1 MISNRDLVEKTKP
14 ILKDSYLQI
23 FACLL
28 LASALPQIVLSFSPQ
43 NVFLNIL
50 IVCVSAYIQVGIA
63 LYCIEIYKGKKV
75 GLEMIF
81 SRFKGFKPIIFILLY
96 TLVLMLGLI
105 LLVVPGIILGLMYS
119 QVFFILA
126 DDPDVGVIEAFN
138 MSNQMMKNNKW
149 QLFMLNLEALLYF
162 IIGVFTLFIWWVW
175 LLPRYSV
182 AYAGFYLAL
191 KND

>member
-63 LYCIEIYKGKKV
+63 LYCIEIYKGKEV
-75 GLEMIF
+75 GLKMIF

-96 TLVLMLGLI
+96 TLVVVLGLI

-182 AYAGFYLAL
+182 AFAGFYLGL

>member
-63 LYCIEIYKGKKV
+63 LYCIEIYKGEKV

-96 TLVLMLGLI
+96 TLVVVLGVI

-138 MSNQMMKNNKW
+138 MSNQMMKNNK
-149 QLFMLNLEALLYF
+149 
-162 IIGVFTLFIWWVW
+162 
-175 LLPRYSV
+175 
-182 AYAGFYLAL
+182 
-191 KND
+191 